1 MLKRKIFNTIEEW
14 KNTKNKEC
22 LLIKGARQVGKT
34 FIVDEFSKKYKSYIT
49 LNFIEKPELKEIFDG
64 DISATEIYKR
74 MSLKIQ
80 NIKFIENNTLIFLD
94 EIQECPNARTAL
106 KFLAIDNKYDV
117 IASGSLLRNKLQKY
131 SINSSR
137 I

>member
-1 MLKRKIFNTIEEW
+1 MLKRKILNTINEW

-34 FIVDEFSKKYKSYIT
+34 FIVDEFSKKYKSYIS
-49 LNFIEKPELKEIFDG
+49 LNFIENPELKKIFDG
-64 DISATEIYKR
+64 DISAIEIYKK
-74 MSLKIQ
+74 MSLKIP
-80 NIKFIENNTLIFLD
+80 NVEFIENDTLIFLD

-117 IASGSLLRNKLQKY
+117 IASGSLLRDKLQKY
-131 SINSSR
+131 SINSSGV
-137 I
+137 

>member
-1 MLKRKIFNTIEEW
+1 MLKRKVYSVIEEW

-34 FIVDEFSKKYKSYIT
+34 FIVDEFSKNYKSYIK
-49 LNFIEKPELKEIFDG
+49 LNFIESPDLKDIFEG
-64 DISATEIYKR
+64 DISATEIYKK
-74 MSLKIQ
+74 MSLKIP
-80 NIKFIENNTLIFLD
+80 NIEFIENNTLIFLD

-117 IASGSLLRNKLQKY
+117 IASRVIIRYKL
-131 SINSSR
+131 
-137 I
+137 

>member
-14 KNTKNKEC
+14 KNTKNQEC

-34 FIVDEFSKKYKSYIT
+34 FIVDEFAKKYSSYIK
-49 LNFIEKPELKEIFDG
+49 LNFIENPELKEIFDG

-74 MSLKIQ
+74 ISLKVL
-80 NIKFIENNTLIFLD
+80 NVEFIENDTLIFLD

-117 IASGSLLRNKLQKY
+117 IASGSLLRNKLQKH
-131 SINSSR
+131 SINPSR
-137 I
+137 V